1 VRFVTADFHLPGSSF
16 LHRTDPRARLLAL
29 AGFTACFLVPAEP
42 LPLAGLAAACLA
54 LAGCTLGGRQLAGLL
69 RALAPALLVIVLA
82 TPPFVRGGTPLLTV
96 AGLTLVSTAGIR
108 AAVIFLA
115 RLSGIAA
122 VFFTLLRTLQLE
134 ELLLAL
140 RWFGMPYPAALA
152 VTITFRYIPFLAGTW
167 HEVRDAHRLRGAAT
181 GPGPV
186 LTAVMVKAVKTIP
199 ALAMAL
205 ESRGLG
211 RAGPRSS
218 LFALGPAGRFAF
230 HAAAVAGAC
239 AAILLAL
246 LLPASR
252 RFFALPG
259 L

>member
-1 VRFVTADFHLPGSSF
+1 VTADFHLPGTSF

-29 AGFTACFLVPAEP
+29 LGLTACFLVPAEP

-54 LAGCTLGGRQLAGLL
+54 VVAFTLGGRQLAGLL
-69 RALAPALLVIVLA
+69 RALAPALLFIVLL
-82 TPPFVRGGTPLLTV
+82 TPPFVRGGTALVTV
-96 AGLTLVSTAGIR
+96 AGFPLVTTGGVR
-108 AAVIFLA
+108 AAIVYLS

-122 VFFTLLRTLQLE
+122 VFFALLRTLRLE
-134 ELLLAL
+134 ELVLAL
-140 RWFGMPYPAALA
+140 RCFGVPFPAALA
-152 VTITFRYIPFLAGTW
+152 VTVTFRYIPFLAGTW
-167 HEVRDAHRLRGAAT
+167 HEVKDAHRLRGTRT

-211 RAGPRSS
+211 RAGHRTSFVALPPARK
-218 LFALGPAGRFAF
+218 FAI
-230 HAAAVAGAC
+230 HAAVVAVVC
-239 AAILLAL
+239 VSILLLL
-246 LLPASR
+246 LLPPTR
-252 RFFALPG
+252 RIFALPG